1 MALTGDLIIE
11 TDLQT
16 EYFQYLETTDDKVW
30 IALCLSGDE
39 KGYTGLYN
47 KYAKRLY
54 NTIHRI
60 VSHTSESEDILQETF
75 VSVFSD
81 LEKLSVVENFGAW
94 IKRVA
99 INKAISSVRKRK
111 MAFTD
116 IEETDIPDSDSYKLD
131 DNENLECQLS
141 ELESVIAQL
150 PETYR
155 MIIHL
160 HVFEDIQQ
168 AEIGNMLGIS
178 HTAVRSQYHRAKLK
192 IMHLLKD
199 KLYHE

>member
-1 MALTGDLIIE
+1 MEAK
-11 TDLQT
+11 
-16 EYFQYLETTDDKVW
+16 DDKVW
-30 IALCLSGDE
+30 TALCLSGDE
-39 KGYTGLYN
+39 KGYTRLYN

-54 NTIHRI
+54 NTIYRI
-60 VSHTSESEDILQETF
+60 VAHTSESEDILQETF
-75 VSVFSD
+75 VAVFSD